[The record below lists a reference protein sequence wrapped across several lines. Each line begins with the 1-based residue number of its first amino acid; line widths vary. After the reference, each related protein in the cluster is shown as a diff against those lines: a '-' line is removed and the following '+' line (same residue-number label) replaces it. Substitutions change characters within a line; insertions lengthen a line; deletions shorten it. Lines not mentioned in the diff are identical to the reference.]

1 VAKKNGSPKDVCAEQ
16 ERFPTGQDGLVTNT
30 KPTAGY
36 VDYETE
42 GGGEFQITT
51 QQPGH
56 DVFMYPSTT
65 KGKPR
70 D

>member
-1 VAKKNGSPKDVCAEQ
+1 MAHKGKGPKDVCAEQ
-16 ERFPTGQDGLVTNT
+16 ERFPSTADGLETNA
-30 KPTAGY
+30 KPTASRL
-36 VDYETE
+36 DYETE
-42 GGGEFQITT
+42 SGGEFQIPT

-56 DVFMYPSTT
+56 DVFMWPSHT

>member
-1 VAKKNGSPKDVCAEQ
+1 MAHKGKGPKDCVPEQ
-16 ERFPTGQDGLVTNT
+16 ERFPTGVDGLVTT
-30 KPTAGY
+30 SRPTAGY

-42 GGGEFQITT
+42 NGGEFQITE